1 MFLKLSTVIERLHGV
16 VLNKEDQGHEIKV
29 AGSELAK
36 VPNVEFILGL
46 SDSN

>member
-1 MFLKLSTVIERLHGV
+1 MFLKLSTLIERLHGV
-16 VLNKEDQGHEIKV
+16 VFYKGDQGHEIKV